1 MPLTQVV
8 ICEKIIMTTKS
19 FATELKNTIRS
30 IRDQQGVAEIKCDNL
45 IAYLEEVINSPE
57 EEINATQMEKY
68 KAELQLWIKQ
78 NEAAQAS
85 SLEMFRSVILAGQ
98 NALKTAFLMNGGAT
112 VALLAFLG
120 KLSDQ
125 HQDKI
130 AVFSSSLIIFVIG
143 VLAISMSSGSTYLS
157 QWFYASYESWKQKT
171 GFWLNILAIALGLA
185 SYGFFIWGAIR
196 AHKAFIGFA

>member
-1 MPLTQVV
+1 
-8 ICEKIIMTTKS
+8 MTTKS

-30 IRDQQGVAEIKCDNL
+30 IRDEQAVTEIKCDNL
-45 IAYLEEVINSPE
+45 IAYLEEVINSPN
-57 EEINATQMEKY
+57 EEIDSTQMEKY

-85 SLEMFRSVILAGQ
+85 SLEMFRTVILAGQ

-130 AVFSSSLIIFVIG
+130 AIFSSSLIVFVVG
-143 VLAISMSSGSTYLS
+143 VLAITVASGSTYLS
-157 QWFYASYESWKQKT
+157 QWFYAGSESWKQKT

-185 SYGFFIWGAIR
+185 SYGLFIWGAIR
-196 AHKAFIGFA
+196 AYKAFIGFA